1 MLKKLKV
8 LFASDHL
15 YNGLACV
22 LGALAGLWAATTPRV
37 LDEETTVL
45 LAAAGAAVGLLAV
58 VLTAMTLVIAFLD
71 DFFGEV
77 IEVAGTRR
85 FFMPFVVVAFVSA
98 ADAVVAFAGAL
109 DSGGG
114 TGATNQR
121 GFRAVADVGVGPLW
135 TRDLLF
141 GVAAWL
147 LVWAIG
153 GACRL
158 VWKLVGY
165 AVISR
170 ETKTAL
176 ARASA
181 RAAEK
186 AAAPPDP
193 GGEGPSRLATGGPE

>member
-8 LFASDHL
+8 LFASDHV

-109 DSGGG
+109 DSGGEPAPP
-114 TGATNQR
+114 TS
-121 GFRAVADVGVGPLW
+121 V
-135 TRDLLF
+135 DLEPSRMSESDLYGQETFCLESRPGCLF
-141 GVAAWL
+141 GLSVVRAAWSGSL
-147 LVWAIG
+147 SDT
-153 GACRL
+153 R
-158 VWKLVGY
+158 
-165 AVISR
+165 
-170 ETKTAL
+170 
-176 ARASA
+176 
-181 RAAEK
+181 
-186 AAAPPDP
+186 
-193 GGEGPSRLATGGPE
+193 